1 MCVCMCKISCRCRVH
16 MCTNMYVYIYVPMS
30 VEPRGQD
37 QESFRCHDL
46 FFSLETGSFTGLEL
60 AKWALLV
67 GQQV

>member
-1 MCVCMCKISCRCRVH
+1 MCACARYHVAVGYTCVPICK
-16 MCTNMYVYIYVPMS
+16 YVYIYVPMS